1 MIAYLKGKLAYKDPT
16 FVIID
21 VQGIGYEVKI
31 SLQTYSK
38 IKDEEHIM
46 LLTYLQI
53 KEDAHTLYGFKEEA
67 EKKLFLLLISISG
80 VGPNT
85 GLMILSSLSSEELEL
100 AILSEDHR
108 TIQNV
113 KGVGAKTAQRIIL
126 ELKDK
131 IKKSSLGDIAAPTFG
146 FTANNNNKIREEALQ
161 ALVTLGF
168 PKATAEKNIA
178 AVLKKTGAEISLEE
192 LIKASLKTP

>member
-1 MIAYLKGKLAYKDPT
+1 MIAYLKGKLVHKDPT

-21 VQGIGYEVKI
+21 ISGVGYLVKI
-31 SLQTYSK
+31 SLQTYTK

-46 LLTYLQI
+46 LLTYLHI

-67 EKKLFLLLISISG
+67 EKKLFLNLTSISG
-80 VGPNT
+80 VGPST
-85 GLMILSSLSSEELEL
+85 GLMILSSLSAEELET
-100 AILSEDHR
+100 AIVSEDYR

-113 KGVGAKTAQRIIL
+113 KGVGAKTAQRIVL

-131 IKKSSLGDIAAPTFG
+131 IKKESFSDSPQMTAG
-146 FTANNNNKIREEALQ
+146 FIKSNNKIKEEALQ
-161 ALVTLGF
+161 ALITLGF
-168 PKATAEKNIA
+168 PKASAEKNIA
-178 AVLKKTGAEISLEE
+178 AVLKKTGTDISLEE

>member
-1 MIAYLKGKLAYKDPT
+1 MIAYLKGKLVYKDPT

-21 VQGIGYEVKI
+21 ISGVGYHVKI

-46 LLTYLQI
+46 LLTYLHI
-53 KEDAHTLYGFKEEA
+53 KEDAHTLYGFKEEN
-67 EKKLFLLLISISG
+67 EKRLFLHLISISG

-85 GLMILSSLSSEELEL
+85 GLMILSSLSSDELET
-100 AILSEDHR
+100 AIAQEDFR

-113 KGVGAKTAQRIIL
+113 KGVGAKTAQRIVL

-131 IKKSSLGDIAAPTFG
+131 IRKDVLLDQGQVQTG
-146 FTANNNNKIREEALQ
+146 FIGFNNKIREEALQ
-161 ALVTLGF
+161 ALITLGF

-178 AVLKKTGAEISLEE
+178 AVLKKTGSEISLEE

>member
-21 VQGIGYEVKI
+21 ISGVGYEVKI
-31 SLQTYSK
+31 SLQTYSQ
-38 IKDEEHIM
+38 IKDEELVM
-46 LLTYLQI
+46 LLTYLSI
-53 KEDAHTLYGFKEEA
+53 KEDSHTLYGFSQDS
-67 EKKLFLLLISISG
+67 EKKLFLNLISISG

-85 GLMILSSLSSEELEL
+85 ALMILSSLTSEELEN
-100 AILSEDHR
+100 AIVGEDAR

-131 IKKSSLGDIAAPTFG
+131 IKKVSFADAVISSSSFSKT
-146 FTANNNNKIREEALQ
+146 NNKTKEEALQ
-161 ALVTLGF
+161 ALLTLGF
-168 PKATAEKNIA
+168 TKAVAEKNIA
-178 AVLKKTGAEISLEE
+178 TVLKNTGPEISLEE
-192 LIKASLKTP
+192 LIKASLKNP